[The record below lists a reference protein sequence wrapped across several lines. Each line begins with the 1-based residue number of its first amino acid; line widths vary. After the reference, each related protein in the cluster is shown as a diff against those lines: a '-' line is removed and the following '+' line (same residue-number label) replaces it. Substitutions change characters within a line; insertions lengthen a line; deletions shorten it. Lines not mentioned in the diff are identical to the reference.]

1 MLEDRF
7 VITDR
12 QWSLMEPHC
21 LGKKSDPG
29 RTGGD
34 GRLFLE
40 AVLWRARTGSPWRDL
55 PPDFGKWNSVFVR
68 FRYWVEAGVFQR
80 IFDALS
86 DEPDMEFAMIDG
98 TIVKVHRHGQ
108 GAKGGLKARL

>member
-12 QWSLMEPHC
+12 QWLLMEPHC

-29 RTGGD
+29 RTGGE

-40 AVLWRARTGSPWRDL
+40 LVLAARGVIYRPDLAIGTACSSASAIGSKP
-55 PPDFGKWNSVFVR
+55 VFSNAFSMPCR
-68 FRYWVEAGVFQR
+68 MSPTW
-80 IFDALS
+80 S
-86 DEPDMEFAMIDG
+86 SP
-98 TIVKVHRHGQ
+98 
-108 GAKGGLKARL
+108 

>member
-12 QWSLMEPHC
+12 QWLLMEPHC

-29 RTGGD
+29 RTGGE

-40 AVLWRARTGSPWRDL
+40 AVLWRARTGGPWRDL
-55 PPDFGKWNSVFVR
+55 DPRRS
-68 FRYWVEAGVFQR
+68 AGHPVSKRASGDRRSR
-80 IFDALS
+80 I
-86 DEPDMEFAMIDG
+86 
-98 TIVKVHRHGQ
+98 
-108 GAKGGLKARL
+108 GAAG

>member
-12 QWSLMEPHC
+12 QWLLMEPHC

-29 RTGGD
+29 RTGGE

-40 AVLWRARTGSPWRDL
+40 AVLWRARTGGPWRDL
-55 PPDFGKWNSVFVR
+55 PPGFG
-68 FRYWVEAGVFQR
+68 
-80 IFDALS
+80 D
-86 DEPDMEFAMIDG
+86 
-98 TIVKVHRHGQ
+98 
-108 GAKGGLKARL
+108 